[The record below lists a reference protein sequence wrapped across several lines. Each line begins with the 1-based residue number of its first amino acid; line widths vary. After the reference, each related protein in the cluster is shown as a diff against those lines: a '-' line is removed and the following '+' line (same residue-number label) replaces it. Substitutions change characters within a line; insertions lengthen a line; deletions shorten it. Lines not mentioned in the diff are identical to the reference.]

1 MLYAVWFVCLFV
13 CSPAILS
20 KLQRILADYQSL
32 LQKAETQRKR
42 LQEQFQ
48 LYQFERDFQLVDA
61 WLSSKQSIAESDD
74 YGQDLDG
81 VEVKE
86 NKRCCMCYV
95 VKQKNICQNFC
106 AAFESKTLQ
115 WQKLGKPVLTA
126 AKTQT
131 GYCLLMVTVC
141 FQW

>member
-1 MLYAVWFVCLFV
+1 MSKKSSKTKTYLLILVCFMLFGFCLFV

-20 KLQRILADYQSL
+20 KLQGILADYQSL

-48 LYQFERDFQLVDA
+48 LYQFEREFQLVDA

-86 NKRCCMCYV
+86 DKRWCMCCV
-95 VKQKNICQNFC
+95 VKQENICENFC
-106 AAFESKTLQ
+106 AAVESETLQ
-115 WQKLGKPVLTA
+115 
-126 AKTQT
+126 
-131 GYCLLMVTVC
+131 
-141 FQW
+141 